1 MTNQPTSSA
10 EQRGRTPEEILPQIW
25 VLAED
30 KLARDPVVLD
40 LRKISGFADYF
51 LILTGNS
58 EPHIKAI
65 VDGIGKGLREWGLHP
80 RSVEGVPAS
89 HWTIMDYGDIVIH
102 VFHPET
108 RQHYALEFLWNDAD
122 RWTPRGEGAR

>member
-1 MTNQPTSSA
+1 MTREAATAKKP
-10 EQRGRTPEEILPQIW
+10 EITPEDMLQKMW
-25 VLAED
+25 DLAED

-40 LRKISGFADYF
+40 LKKISGFADYF
-51 LILTGNS
+51 LILSGTS

-65 VDGIGKGLREWGLHP
+65 VDGIGKGIRELGIHP

-122 RWTPRGEGAR
+122 RWTPEAQGA